1 VPTVPASARAAPP
14 DAARDAVPPGDAT
27 DERTGRVAPHG
38 AASAAPPRPPGGAG
52 ARVQRASLP
61 ELFADAGQIGPLSWP
76 GTSSESYTARVLRIE
91 GRARFYE
98 EMFAEAFSMWRA
110 DREALQDQAPALVRW
125 FDQRNHLR

>member
-1 VPTVPASARAAPP
+1 VADMRAYVTARVRNEEAGQTH
-14 DAARDAVPPGDAT
+14 DAAVTNRGGREISRRLDAF
-27 DERTGRVAPHG
+27 
-38 AASAAPPRPPGGAG
+38 AA
-52 ARVQRASLP
+52 VI
-61 ELFADAGQIGPLSWP
+61 DAGQIGPLSWP

-98 EMFAEAFSMWRA
+98 EMFAEAFSMWRT